1 MRSGP
6 GSRPLR
12 AAAAFELRPARRPL
26 PLVPSLPGGPRP
38 CGHSEEPRAVAAAAS
53 SDNVSAA
60 GHNGVMTELA
70 WVTLSTPVGPL
81 SAGCSEAGVSQVRF
95 GGPLRPGSPPGA
107 APGPAR
113 DLSGVV
119 LAQLTEYFSGQRR
132 RFDLPV

>member
-1 MRSGP
+1 
-6 GSRPLR
+6 
-12 AAAAFELRPARRPL
+12 
-26 PLVPSLPGGPRP
+26 
-38 CGHSEEPRAVAAAAS
+38 
-53 SDNVSAA
+53 
-60 GHNGVMTELA
+60 MTELA

-132 RFDLPV
+132 LASDAFPKRGETACRVARPTR